1 MWQEGLHAGGELHVE
16 NATRSRSAQ
25 AWHGFS
31 HNAETDFTPLSI
43 FFFLDRRAPALLAQ
57 ACMYQKFVRI
67 INKNANYELHKKTE
81 KAAKCVEVYD
91 KHRCS
96 FFHVFCS
103 YMILPD
109 AVTVFS
115 TLMIT
120 YILCEKRPLGETPV
134 RTEGWFS
141 NR

>member
-57 ACMYQKFVRI
+57 ACMYQKFVKI
-67 INKNANYELHKKTE
+67 INKNTKLKMQITNYTKRLKKPQN
-81 KAAKCVEVYD
+81 AW
-91 KHRCS
+91 RCMTNTDVP
-96 FFHVFCS
+96 FFTFFVH
-103 YMILPD
+103 
-109 AVTVFS
+109 T
-115 TLMIT
+115 
-120 YILCEKRPLGETPV
+120 
-134 RTEGWFS
+134 
-141 NR
+141 